1 MNYFSYQL
9 NVTSNKPSLFLQNA
23 EIYQQGKKLLKYN
36 YNEKSNTLK
45 IKYLTISKND
55 FIKNIRKIKSN
66 YLPEEFIKDIYFF
79 YQNYNVYLKAINEK
93 KYGIIVLT
101 KNNNDYILFLET
113 KESLKM
119 LLKIYSYDS
128 YKVYSKEEDFTT
140 KKIFLKK
147 N

>member
-9 NVTSNKPSLFLQNA
+9 NITSNKPSLFLQNA
-23 EIYQQGKKLLKYN
+23 EIYQKDKRLLKYT

-55 FIKNIRKIKSN
+55 FIKNIRKIKAN
-66 YLPEEFIKDIYFF
+66 YLPEQFIKDIFFF
-79 YQNYNVYLKAINEK
+79 YQNYTAYLKAINER

-113 KESLKM
+113 KESLNV

-128 YKVYSKEEDFTT
+128 YKVYSKEEDFIT
-140 KKIFLKK
+140 KKIIS
-147 N
+147 